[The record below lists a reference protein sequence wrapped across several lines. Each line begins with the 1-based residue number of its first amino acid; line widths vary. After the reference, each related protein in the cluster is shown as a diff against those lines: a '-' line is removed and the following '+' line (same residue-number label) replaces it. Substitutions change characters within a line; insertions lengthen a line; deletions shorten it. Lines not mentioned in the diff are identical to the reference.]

1 MFKPYLRGLYEAVR
15 YYPSFDSDGMTQA
28 KDIDNID
35 IKGLITEEKS
45 SSIET
50 ERGDEDETEQ
60 IRADGEGLS
69 EGSRPREIPATEE
82 GELPEPILP
91 GTGGAGIRGEGE
103 SDSGRDEGLRGERDR
118 DQRPSD
124 YTITASSINNPTK

>member
-1 MFKPYLRGLYEAVR
+1 
-15 YYPSFDSDGMTQA
+15 MTQA

-35 IKGLITEEKS
+35 IKGLTTEEKS

-60 IRADGEGLS
+60 IRADGEGLH
-69 EGSRPREIPATEE
+69 EGSAPGEVSATEE
-82 GELPEPILP
+82 GEVPGSVLP
-91 GTGGAGIRGEGE
+91 GPGGTGIQGEGKP
-103 SDSGRDEGLRGERDR
+103 DSVRNDGLRGERDR

-124 YTITASSINNPTK
+124 YTITASSINNPPK